1 MNNNLGYPTH
11 NLARTLEI
19 EIDEECI
26 YSGAALSRL
35 SRAPHDGCA
44 FPLVR
49 RIVLLLVTN
58 GSLTEGMKTE
68 SNTVAFGQRI
78 KEMAPNVND
87 IWVRPLECDAPR
99 YNTSHI
105 YGRLVTLL
113 FPLVGRIQYN
123 RAVMPMMPAAL
134 LSSIACNLVHIKR
147 TVVNNDK
154 NFIKLAQHSSTILE
168 SLVIDSKR
176 CINTPSII
184 WKEDGDDFVT
194 YPHLHTLKLSVN
206 PGYCE
211 TLGSVPTDVVPFP
224 NLRCL
229 KIDYENAFGDDVVFR
244 GNAAT
249 LESLD
254 LDLSSFTVSVLRQ
267 YGVFTPTS
275 HPKLRYARLWDKRRY
290 TPRVFATNAEA
301 LQFAMEI
308 GPTAPMRY
316 IAGFPNGA
324 KLIPTLSQLNGLGS
338 IQFLNLNTTAFS
350 FWDVIALIKIL
361 PMMSDL
367 TVKST
372 SPGPLPYGITL
383 DKLPAYVLS
392 TYAPMGECFRCWR
405 FDSPTTASFTIN
417 AQCVLLLALVYPNF
431 TFAVPPYG

>member
-11 NLARTLEI
+11 NLVKTLDI
-19 EIDEECI
+19 EIDEEYI
-26 YSGAALSRL
+26 YSDVALSRL
-35 SRAPHDGCA
+35 SRAPYNGCA

-58 GSLTEGMKTE
+58 GCLTEGMKTE
-68 SNTVAFGQRI
+68 SNTVVFVQRI

-87 IWVRPLECDAPR
+87 IWVRPLDCDAPR

-113 FPLVGRIQYN
+113 LPLVGRIQYN

-134 LSSIACNLVHIKR
+134 LSSIACNLVHIKC

-154 NFIKLAQHSSTILE
+154 NFIKLAQHSLTTLE

-184 WKEDGDDFVT
+184 WKEDGDFVT
-194 YPHLHTLKLSVN
+194 YPHLHTFKLSGPSIGDEVSQ
-206 PGYCE
+206 P
-211 TLGSVPTDVVPFP
+211 VPIGVVPFP
-224 NLRCL
+224 SLRRL
-229 KIDYENAFGDDVVFR
+229 KIDYENEFGDDVVFR

-249 LESLD
+249 LECLD
-254 LDLSSFTVSVLRQ
+254 LYLSSLTVSVLCQ

-275 HPKLRYARLWDKRRY
+275 HPKLLYVRLWDKRRY

-316 IAGFPNGA
+316 ISGFPNGA
-324 KLIPTLSQLNGLGS
+324 KLIPTLSQFNGLGS
-338 IQFLNLNTTAFS
+338 IQFLNLNTTA
-350 FWDVIALIKIL
+350 
-361 PMMSDL
+361 
-367 TVKST
+367 
-372 SPGPLPYGITL
+372 
-383 DKLPAYVLS
+383 
-392 TYAPMGECFRCWR
+392 
-405 FDSPTTASFTIN
+405 
-417 AQCVLLLALVYPNF
+417 
-431 TFAVPPYG
+431 